1 MCIEYMQS
9 VKGTAPENEDAVGYH
24 ENYCWVIDGATSL
37 FDNPIDPTFTVADI
51 ANDISDTLP
60 EHCDDN
66 KSLADILH
74 DTIDTVAKYRLYTA
88 QNSTTQEQYA
98 QLPTFAIMLIRATDS
113 GIDYLSLG
121 DCYLEVKGKTYTDNR
136 IAPFAQ
142 KNRERIQNIIHKQGS
157 ITSDE
162 RKTIFQETRLK
173 ANAADG
179 YPIGSLDPLSAYA
192 AKTGAISL
200 HGESVTAML
209 YSDGFKD
216 CYIPGEPIENS
227 LKNLTRSQAIDET
240 YGKRDD
246 ATVLVVKA

>member
-1 MCIEYMQS
+1 MLVQCAQS
-9 VKGTAPENEDAVGYH
+9 VKGTAAENKDAVGYH
-24 ENYCWVIDGATSL
+24 DNYGWVIDGATEL
-37 FDNPIDPTFTVADI
+37 FDNPIYPHFTVADI
-51 ANDISDTLP
+51 VSDISDTLP
-60 EHCDDN
+60 EHCNDN
-66 KSLADILH
+66 KSLSDILH

-88 QNSTTQEQYA
+88 QNTTTQEQYA
-98 QLPTFAIMLIRATDS
+98 QLPTFAIMLIRATNS
-113 GIDYLSLG
+113 SIEYLSLG
-121 DCYLEVKGKTYTDNR
+121 DCYLEVNGKTYTDNR

-142 KNRERIQNIIHKQGS
+142 KNRERIQQVIHEQGG

-173 ANAADG
+173 ANAEDG
-179 YPIGSLDPLSAYA
+179 YPIGSLNPLSAYA
-192 AKTGAISL
+192 AKTGTISL
-200 HGESVTAML
+200 HGESVTAIL

-227 LKNLTRSQAIDET
+227 LRNLTRSKTINET